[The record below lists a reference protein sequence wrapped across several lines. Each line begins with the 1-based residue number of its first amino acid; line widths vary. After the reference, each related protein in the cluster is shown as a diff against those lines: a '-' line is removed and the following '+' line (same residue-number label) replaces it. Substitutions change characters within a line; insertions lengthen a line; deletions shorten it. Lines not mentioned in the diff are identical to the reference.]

1 MHIVSFDNLHHFT
14 SNQICRVISTVKA
27 GMSHLSVHQISGE
40 ITSMFTRRQ
49 FLNTSIVSISS
60 AGALVAAMPY
70 AVRGDVKKFPFAD
83 FEERIAR
90 RDFRGMTKDTLPT
103 PCMVVDIDLF
113 DKNLKTMADHAK
125 KVSID
130 LRPHVKVHKSV
141 DVAKRQVALG
151 AIGLTTATIAESEL
165 MSNAG
170 IRGVLWTKQPAS
182 YNNLARAIALT
193 RKDPTFMFVVDDPRV
208 VELVQEAAAA
218 ARVKA
223 RVAVAVYAGLKRQGI
238 ANGQPAV
245 DLAKMIMK
253 SSNIQLEG
261 FMAYSGYA
269 SHTKTFAARRRKSEL
284 DLTGVNETI
293 ALAKRSGLPI
303 GIVSGGS
310 TGTYNIDKGLGL
322 TELECGSYVFMDSIY
337 NAIGGESNEEIYS
350 DFDTAM
356 TVLVTVDNKH
366 HAGQVSTDYGNKALA
381 RPTDIVKGKPWIK
394 VGTEGAE
401 YGILSWTDSIGEQ
414 IKVGDRLE
422 IICSNLDM
430 STNCYDRY
438 YIAKGN
444 DIVDVWPIM
453 GRSGAAQR

>member
-1 MHIVSFDNLHHFT
+1 MFSRRHFIAT
-14 SNQICRVISTVKA
+14 SGS
-27 GMSHLSVHQISGE
+27 
-40 ITSMFTRRQ
+40 
-49 FLNTSIVSISS
+49 
-60 AGALVAAMPY
+60 ALVASMLPRVGRADGKGFPY
-70 AVRGDVKKFPFAD
+70 AD
-83 FEERIAR
+83 FEQRIAR
-90 RDFRGMTKDTLPT
+90 RDFRGMTKDMLPT

-113 DKNLKTMADHAK
+113 EKNLKTMADYAK
-125 KVSID
+125 SVSIQ

-170 IRGVLWTKQPAS
+170 IKGVLWTKQPAS

-193 RKDPTFMFVVDDPRV
+193 RKDPTFMFVVDDPRIV
-208 VELVQEAAAA
+208 DLVEEAAAA

-223 RVAVAVYAGLKRQGI
+223 RVAVAVFAGLKRQGI
-238 ANGQPAV
+238 ENGQPAV
-245 DLAKMIMK
+245 DLAKKIMMAK
-253 SSNIQLEG
+253 NIQLEG
-261 FMAYSGYA
+261 FMAYSGTA
-269 SHTKTFAARRRKSEL
+269 SHTRTFAARCKQSEK
-284 DLTGVNETI
+284 DLAGVNETI
-293 ALAKRSGLPI
+293 TMAKKSGLPT

-310 TGTYNIDKGLGL
+310 TGTYNIDKPLGL

-337 NAIGGESNEEIYS
+337 SAVGGQSNDKVYTDFENAMS
-350 DFDTAM
+350 
-356 TVLVTVDNKH
+356 VLVTVDNKH
-366 HAGQVSTDYGNKALA
+366 HRGQVSTDYGNKALA
-381 RPTDIVKGKPWIK
+381 RPTDIVKGKPWLK
-394 VGTEGAE
+394 VSTEGAE
-401 YGILSWTDSIGEQ
+401 YGIISWDNNDGDE

-422 IICSNLDM
+422 IYCSNLDM